1 MKKIKNDQA
10 KMPLFSARQ
19 AIELS
24 LIDESPEQRWCY
36 LYDSSTEM
44 WVFIGPPVS
53 PVSVM
58 EEEF

>member
-1 MKKIKNDQA
+1 
-10 KMPLFSARQ
+10 MPLFSARQ
-19 AIELS
+19 AVELN
-24 LIDESPEQRWCY
+24 LIDDFPEERWCY

-44 WVFIGPPVS
+44 WIFIGPPVS